1 MLKDIADNV
10 IMPNY
15 ADLAA
20 KTAEFSKDGGSLANY
35 CAAIGTDTEAS
46 TRTTAQTEWKTVMA
60 AIQRTE
66 THPVGPAGNN
76 SDSLRNRIYSFAGQH
91 LNTCELDQSVILSE
105 EADFELATR
114 SSNQRGHGALEYLLF
129 NDTLTHTC
137 AAIIPSTQTWD
148 ALSETDRKTKRCA
161 YGKLLAADISAA
173 STTVNNAWKADGSD
187 YRADFIASGN
197 AGENIQALSDALI
210 VMMDKQAKDR
220 KVSYP
225 VGIKAECPTISC
237 PEQTESKYSETS
249 FDNVK
254 NNVQSFI
261 DVYKGGTGSGF
272 DDLITDADFADTA
285 SSIETTAQAVITAIT
300 NNSGTSIY
308 DQATAIN
315 DATTDGACTNA
326 YGAPD
331 PVTAGYSACS
341 IAGLLK
347 RVTDLLKIDFV
358 TIVNVNLPGS
368 VQSDND

>member
-1 MLKDIADNV
+1 
-10 IMPNY
+10 MPNY

-35 CAAIGTDTEAS
+35 CAAIGTNTETS

-105 EADFELATR
+105 EADFELASR
-114 SSNQRGHGALEYLLF
+114 SSNQRGHGAVEYLLF

-137 AAIIPSTQTWD
+137 AAIIPATQTWD
-148 ALSETDRKTKRCA
+148 ALSDTDRKTKRCN
-161 YGKLLAADISAA
+161 YGKLLAADVSTA
-173 STTVNNAWKADGSD
+173 STTVNDAWKADGSD
-187 YRADFIASGN
+187 YRGDFIASGS

-220 KVSYP
+220 KLSYP

-237 PEQTESKYSETS
+237 PEQTESKYSEAS

-261 DVYKGGTGSGF
+261 DLYKGGTGSGF

-285 SSIETTAQAVITAIT
+285 ASIETTAQAVITAIT

-326 YGAPD
+326 YSAPD